1 MAFKIHNLCG
11 VTWFAEHSGMLPMN
25 LIEFSFRSRGSPV
38 LPTFLGTIFR
48 FKTLCR
54 VTIQRE
60 DNYPF
65 FLIAS
70 KHTYQ
75 LFMYLSIYFLCILLV
90 LVTCGP
96 MGRDAD
102 SLISSMRALSM
113 TESYAIDPYIPPITF
128 DEAALTSTKQL
139 RVGYLMA
146 CDPIETCTAS
156 KRSVTMTI
164 NALKSHGHE
173 VSVQDVQKK
182 H

>member
-1 MAFKIHNLCG
+1 
-11 VTWFAEHSGMLPMN
+11 
-25 LIEFSFRSRGSPV
+25 
-38 LPTFLGTIFR
+38 
-48 FKTLCR
+48 
-54 VTIQRE
+54 
-60 DNYPF
+60 
-65 FLIAS
+65 
-70 KHTYQ
+70 
-75 LFMYLSIYFLCILLV
+75 
-90 LVTCGP
+90 
-96 MGRDAD
+96 MGRDVD

-164 NALKSHGHE
+164 NALKSQGHE

-182 H
+182 ILIYYQNYIGPMKKTMVQITLNSDKRFSSQPVAINHLKRQLMCLCFQIVSDDD